1 MIGGVLNEDFSG
13 KAKQISLAAAE
24 EGVMVLI
31 AGANVVRFAPALII
45 SEEDVKEGL
54 ARFERACEAIVK
66 GGA

>member
-1 MIGGVLNEDFSG
+1 
-13 KAKQISLAAAE
+13 
-24 EGVMVLI
+24 MVLI